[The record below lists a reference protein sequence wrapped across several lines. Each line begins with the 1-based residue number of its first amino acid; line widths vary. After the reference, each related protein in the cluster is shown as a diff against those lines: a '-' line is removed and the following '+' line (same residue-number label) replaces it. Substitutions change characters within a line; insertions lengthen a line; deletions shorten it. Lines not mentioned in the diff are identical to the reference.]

1 MKRIA
6 LILILLLCV
15 CFFAGCDYEPTVFSD
30 EFEMSVFYAATSK
43 EYWLTI
49 THFNEEKENY
59 FIPKNKEYYP
69 NERKYQKKIG
79 SRIGEIKVLDDFLC
93 YSNQNVKSIT
103 FDNEMRIGIVIHS
116 ISDWAFMNC
125 VNLTAINLD
134 GIEDISK
141 LAFSGCVKLKQV
153 FIGEKIK
160 YIGYNAFANCNEEL
174 SVTVTATEPP
184 EIKYG
189 VFDGIEH
196 LTIKVPADS
205 MESYKNAEGWNE
217 YSDKIVNIA

>member
-93 YSNQNVKSIT
+93 YSNQNVKSMLT
-103 FDNEMRIGIVIHS
+103 CTLTGCWLDWESFDERCQTTEDGFVYYVDASNRLFLVGVPDSEEVTIPEFIDGYKVIQLGKHIGFFTSETKEVDGS
-116 ISDWAFMNC
+116 IRC
-125 VNLTAINLD
+125 IK
-134 GIEDISK
+134 ED
-141 LAFSGCVKLKQV
+141 
-153 FIGEKIK
+153 
-160 YIGYNAFANCNEEL
+160 L
-174 SVTVTATEPP
+174 SR
-184 EIKYG
+184 
-189 VFDGIEH
+189 
-196 LTIKVPADS
+196 
-205 MESYKNAEGWNE
+205 
-217 YSDKIVNIA
+217 